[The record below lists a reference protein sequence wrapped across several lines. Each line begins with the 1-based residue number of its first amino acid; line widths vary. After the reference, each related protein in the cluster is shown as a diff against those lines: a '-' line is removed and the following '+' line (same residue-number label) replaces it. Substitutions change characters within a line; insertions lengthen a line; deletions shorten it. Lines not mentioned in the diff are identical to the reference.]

1 MPKPEFPNNIIKQN
15 EIKYIGN
22 YTCDHFILYND
33 NNEVHFYQDQK
44 LNSII
49 KFIYIVVIRVEEYE
63 NNVPIISYTLSNIIL
78 DDIDE
83 NIFEIKEY
91 GYTHK
96 KCEYDKLGFP
106 FLDVLSYYVSF

>member
-15 EIKYIGN
+15 EIEYIGN

-49 KFIYIVVIRVEEYE
+49 IFIYI
-63 NNVPIISYTLSNIIL
+63 
-78 DDIDE
+78 
-83 NIFEIKEY
+83 
-91 GYTHK
+91 
-96 KCEYDKLGFP
+96 
-106 FLDVLSYYVSF
+106 